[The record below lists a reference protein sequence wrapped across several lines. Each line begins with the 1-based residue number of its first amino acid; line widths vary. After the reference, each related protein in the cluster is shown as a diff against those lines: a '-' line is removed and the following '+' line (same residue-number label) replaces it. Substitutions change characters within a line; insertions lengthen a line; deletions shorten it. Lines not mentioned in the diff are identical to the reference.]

1 MQDNTFVTTLDT
13 SKSWGVQG
21 VRRGNYAGLV
31 CVYLADYVLPIDLL
45 APIVTPNR
53 IGGGGGQ
60 FPLAFI
66 QNQGSG
72 GCDITHEVPVVTYAV
87 TDQGPVPSYGI
98 GFTLVVP

>member
-1 MQDNTFVTTLDT
+1 MQDNTFVTSLDT

-45 APIVTPNR
+45 APIVMPNR
-53 IGGGGGQ
+53 IGDGGQ

-66 QNQGSG
+66 ENQGSG
-72 GCDITHEVPVVTYAV
+72 GCDITHEVPVATYAV
-87 TDQGPVPSYGI
+87 TEQGPVRSYGI
-98 GFTLVVP
+98 SFTLVVP